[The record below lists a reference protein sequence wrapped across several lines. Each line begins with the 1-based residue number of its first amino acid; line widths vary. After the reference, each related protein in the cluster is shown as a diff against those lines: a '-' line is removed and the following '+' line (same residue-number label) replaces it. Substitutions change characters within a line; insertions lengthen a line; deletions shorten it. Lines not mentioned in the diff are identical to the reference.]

1 MLKVSEHRT
10 LIIQAEWMMTDL
22 FTHNAL
28 LNTLPNALLVDLA
41 ERKLIAQITHADA
54 LHQHLNQAPRTL
66 YCGFDP
72 TADSLHIGH
81 LVPLLMLRR
90 FKAAGHKVIAL
101 VGGATGLIGDPSFK
115 ASERS
120 LNDGAQVQT
129 WVSELQGQIA
139 TLLNTELD
147 AEQPQV
153 QLLDNADWMNKL
165 DLFSFLRDIGKHF
178 SVNAMIA
185 KDSVKQRLARPDQG
199 LSFTEFAY
207 SLLQSYDFAELN
219 RSQGCTLQIGGNDQW
234 GNITSGIDLTR
245 RLNQQQ
251 VFGLTLPLITK
262 SDGTKFGKTETGTV
276 WLDAAK
282 TSPYAFYQFWLNTAD
297 ADVYNFLRF
306 YSLRSAAEIA
316 ALEQMDAQTQGKP
329 QAQRLLAEELT
340 ALVHGEAALSAV
352 QRISEALF
360 SGDFTALTQ
369 EEWAQLEQDGMPS
382 TAIIQSAPMRL
393 SQLLVDSKQARSLR
407 QARELIANGAIRV
420 NGQLITADTDQFNLL
435 AQQYLIL
442 RRGKKYFHMLRF
454 KPQAKD

>member
-1 MLKVSEHRT
+1 MLKVSEHKT
-10 LIIQAEWMMTDL
+10 LIIQAELMMTDL
-22 FTHNAL
+22 SI
-28 LNTLPNALLVDLA
+28 PNALLEELT
-41 ERKLIAQITHADA
+41 ERGLIAQVANAST
-54 LHQHLNQAPRTL
+54 LHRHLNQAQRTL

-72 TADSLHIGH
+72 TAGSLHIGH

-90 FKAAGHKVIAL
+90 FKEAGHQVIAL
-101 VGGATGLIGDPSFK
+101 VGGATGMIGDPSFK
-115 ASERS
+115 ASERN
-120 LNDGAQVQT
+120 LNDQAQVQT
-129 WVSELQGQIA
+129 WVSDLQSQIA
-139 TLLNTELD
+139 PLLGLEANEISTH
-147 AEQPQV
+147 PSV
-153 QLLDNADWMNKL
+153 KLLDNAEWMNKL

-219 RSQGCTLQIGGNDQW
+219 RNHHCTLQIGGNDQW

-276 WLDAAK
+276 WLDEAK

-306 YSLRSAAEIA
+306 YSLRSLAAIAEI
-316 ALEQMDAQTQGKP
+316 EQIDANAQGKP

-340 ALVHGEAALSAV
+340 TLVHGEAALNAA
-352 QRISEALF
+352 QRISDALF
-360 SGDFTALTQ
+360 SGDFQALTLSDFT
-369 EEWAQLEQDGMPS
+369 QLEQDGMPFTQPTEAGS
-382 TAIIQSAPMRL
+382 HSL
-393 SQLLVDSKQARSLR
+393 SQLLVMSKLASSLR
-407 QARELIANGAIRV
+407 HARELITSGAIAV
-420 NGQLITADTDQFNLL
+420 NGLRMIEDTEQVTLL
-435 AQQYLIL
+435 QQQYMIL
-442 RRGKKYFHMLRF
+442 RRGKKHFHLV
-454 KPQAKD
+454 KLKAALS